1 LSTRAAEVGAATPA
15 ARRAVRAG
23 GLATWVPY
31 AVLVGA
37 AWWAMLA
44 AMPPG
49 AGPLDA
55 ISGAGGAS
63 HAAHAGGAAAHGV
76 AHAGAGLGLAMWAL
90 MTCAMMAP
98 TAVPM
103 LRALHEVAGRAR
115 AATWWGF
122 LGGYLATWLAWSAA
136 AFAAQRALALGVA
149 GALPDA
155 AEADVARWG
164 AAAVLAAAGLYQFTR
179 LKERCL
185 TECLRPMTFLLAH
198 WREGLRG
205 GAAMGARHG
214 ATCVGCCWALMSLA
228 FVGGAWSAASMAA
241 MTALMVLEKAPA
253 VGRRLAA
260 PVGVALVAAAALR
273 LA

>member
-1 LSTRAAEVGAATPA
+1 MSTRAAEVGAATPA

-55 ISGAGGAS
+55 ISGARGAS

-136 AFAAQRALALGVA
+136 A
-149 GALPDA
+149 
-155 AEADVARWG
+155 
-164 AAAVLAAAGLYQFTR
+164 GLYQFTR

-185 TECLRPMTFLLAH
+185 TECLRPVTFLLAH